1 MSENFK
7 IYHNPRCRKSR
18 ETLEIL
24 KSNKIDPE
32 IVLYLKNPPTPKEL
46 KLLLAKLDMKP
57 IDVIRKEE
65 REYKEKYRG
74 MDFNEDEWLKVLHEN
89 PKLIQRPIV
98 VKGSKAVMG
107 RPPENVNDLL

>member
-1 MSENFK
+1 MSDSFK

-24 KSNKIDPE
+24 KSNNVDPE
-32 IVLYLKNPPTPKEL
+32 VVLYLKTPPSSEEL
-46 KLLLAKLDMKP
+46 KLILAKLDMKP
-57 IDVIRKEE
+57 VDLIRKEE
-65 REYKEKYRG
+65 REYKEKYKKLN
-74 MDFNEDEWLKVLHEN
+74 FNDDEWLDVLVDN

-107 RPPENVNDLL
+107 RPPENVNELL